1 MFSGWLFLFYDHC
14 CHSCFTCLDPRTQNG
29 VHCSVKFMACYHHCL
44 CQGSLW
50 IYFIWLL
57 FPLICHFQFHSLS
70 LVKFTLVYNV
80 FFFCL
85 VLEKCISLAAVAF
98 PWRMP
103 VSPLWVLA
111 FGSMPPPLSTLLSI
125 WLLRTLWS
133 ELLWL
138 LLKRMRRFIY
148 FSLSCFICVGAC
160 VELGKQTSL
169 PFCWVT
175 NYDTCR

>member
-1 MFSGWLFLFYDHC
+1 MFSGWLFLFYNHC
-14 CHSCFTCLDPRTQNG
+14 CHSCFTCLDSRTQNR

-98 PWRMP
+98 PWWMP
-103 VSPLWVLA
+103 VSPCECWLLA
-111 FGSMPPPLSTLLSI
+111 LCHPLSLHYSVSGFWELYDLSYSGFC
-125 WLLRTLWS
+125 WKGWGVL
-133 ELLWL
+133 
-138 LLKRMRRFIY
+138 FI
-148 FSLSCFICVGAC
+148 FPCLVSFVL
-160 VELGKQTSL
+160 ELGLSWASKRLSH
-169 PFCWVT
+169 FAG
-175 NYDTCR
+175 